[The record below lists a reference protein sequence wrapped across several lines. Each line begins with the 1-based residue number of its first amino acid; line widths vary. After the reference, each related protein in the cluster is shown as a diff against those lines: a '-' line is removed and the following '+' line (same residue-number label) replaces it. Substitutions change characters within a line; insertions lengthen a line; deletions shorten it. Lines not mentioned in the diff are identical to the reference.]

1 MSLFSIGNAS
11 TETIVF
17 FLANHE
23 LLLDLSMI
31 YIDMCMWSHWSTLL
45 GTITYLLPIWHF
57 WVDVSPFP
65 VNGGIC
71 WSSSSGLLRGHLLAN
86 FHGCKFS
93 NLLHVFFLKWE
104 WLKTRGSCSF
114 FSLAWGLVFFLCV
127 ELASKKVWRLYLNHL
142 ETLKYGCSF
151 HCELSTGKLS
161 RRFLRVLNERFFL
174 ETCLPFLEGVKI
186 GWMMIHFLLKW
197 SLFLR
202 TFVKVL
208 EG

>member
-114 FSLAWGLVFFLCV
+114 FFSRLRLVFFSLRWTGIKKGLEVVFESSWNV
-127 ELASKKVWRLYLNHL
+127 EVRMFIPLWIVNWQVISKIFEGSKWTFFFWKHV
-142 ETLKYGCSF
+142 
-151 HCELSTGKLS
+151 
-161 RRFLRVLNERFFL
+161 FLF
-174 ETCLPFLEGVKI
+174 
-186 GWMMIHFLLKW
+186 
-197 SLFLR
+197 
-202 TFVKVL
+202 
-208 EG
+208 